1 MATAT
6 YTPTHCPDTGRK
18 FTRAERKAANK
29 ARFKAEMTKAS
40 KAGKRKP
47 AKASAPVTLR
57 EAIELVSGAEERHL
71 TQGTKASKQALE
83 QAKANLRNVEAAKSK
98 PKRKP
103 AKAGKPTKAPKPVT
117 PSKAVLMRLTKAEL
131 VDMLMGKQAPKPEP
145 ASKPKRKAAK
155 VSKPKATKARKATP
169 QERTADKQE
178 RASHGPKGVGPITPQ
193 PEAPKADVSKA
204 RKAGKA
210 QGERNRT
217 ERAKKLAVKWA
228 FDVTYGGMFLP
239 TQQAEL
245 KRLLGDVEVSTYED
259 VMATCM

>member
-29 ARFKAEMTKAS
+29 ARFKSEMSKAAKAP
-40 KAGKRKP
+40 KAGKRKS
-47 AKASAPVTLR
+47 AKASAP
-57 EAIELVSGAEERHL
+57 
-71 TQGTKASKQALE
+71 KQ
-83 QAKANLRNVEAAKSK
+83 
-98 PKRKP
+98 
-103 AKAGKPTKAPKPVT
+103 APKPVT
-117 PSKAVLMRLTKAEL
+117 PSKAVLMRLTKAQL

-145 ASKPKRKAAK
+145 ASKPKRKSAK
-155 VSKPKATKARKATP
+155 VVKPKATKTRKATP

-193 PEAPKADVSKA
+193 PEAPKADTAKA

>member
-1 MATAT
+1 MATAH
-6 YTPTHCPDTGRK
+6 YTPTHCPQTGRK

-29 ARFKAEMTKAS
+29 AKFKATLASKPTPAKAS
-40 KAGKRKP
+40 KRKSTPKSTAKP
-47 AKASAPVTLR
+47 AKASLP
-57 EAIELVSGAEERHL
+57 
-71 TQGTKASKQALE
+71 TKAS
-83 QAKANLRNVEAAKSK
+83 
-98 PKRKP
+98 
-103 AKAGKPTKAPKPVT
+103 
-117 PSKAVLMRLTKAEL
+117 LMRRTKAEL
-131 VDMLMGKQAPKPEP
+131 VDMLMLMSELAPKPEP
-145 ASKPKRKAAK
+145 ASKPKRKAKAA
-155 VSKPKATKARKATP
+155 KPKATKARKATP

-178 RASHGPKGVGPITPQ
+178 RAAHGPKGVGPITPQ
-193 PEAPKADVSKA
+193 PKAPKADTAKA

>member
-6 YTPTHCPDTGRK
+6 YTPTHCPQTGRK

-29 ARFKAEMTKAS
+29 ARFKAEMAKAAKAP

-47 AKASAPVTLR
+47 AKASAP
-57 EAIELVSGAEERHL
+57 
-71 TQGTKASKQALE
+71 KQAPKLP
-83 QAKANLRNVEAAKSK
+83 SK
-98 PKRKP
+98 PVP
-103 AKAGKPTKAPKPVT
+103 KATQDLWRGP
-117 PSKAVLMRLTKAEL
+117 LMRLTKAQL
-131 VDMLMGKQAPKPEP
+131 VDMILGTTEAKPEP
-145 ASKPKRKAAK
+145 ASKPKTGKQLFEELGITSEPSPAQRKGK
-155 VSKPKATKARKATP
+155 GKRKPKATKTRKATP

-178 RASHGPKGVGPITPQ
+178 RAAHGPKGVGPITPQ
-193 PEAPKADVSKA
+193 PKAPKADTAKA

-259 VMATCM
+259 VMASCM